1 MKFWKKSL
9 LVQLVGSFLL
19 LSLVIVALVGSV
31 AFYQAK
37 ASLKQSVFD
46 RLSSAASLKEQELNR
61 WARDQSLTVLS
72 LAQLPEIRSQAEA
85 LLSNSDRE
93 SNQSFLQDSLTAF
106 IKHQTGLK
114 EIFILS
120 RSGRVLASNNSTQI
134 GLYKPLV
141 QYSLVTPDSTEGFIS
156 NFYRSPE
163 TGQPEITFAIPL
175 LNAENKQ
182 QGILAAHLNLDRID
196 QIIRQNTGLGSTGET
211 YLVGNVGSSLSS
223 RYVFLSTQKSNLKEF
238 SEGIESWS
246 IQKAMQGK
254 SGRGFYLNY
263 RGTPVIGVYY
273 ALPGQDLALIA
284 EQTQV
289 EAFAPARK
297 LATSI
302 LISGLFL
309 SSLMAVGMLILGRQI
324 VKPIK
329 AIAQTA
335 RLVSKG
341 DLNQTAPVLS
351 NNEIGVLAGT
361 FNQMIKQLRLSY
373 QQLADYSHTLEEN
386 VEQRTQEIRH
396 KNQDLEATLKELK
409 KAQTKLVQQEKMA
422 SLGQLVAGI
431 AHEINN
437 PVNFIYGNVEPA
449 YEYAQDLLNLIR
461 LYQQNY
467 PQPSQEIIDEI
478 EEIDLAFIQED
489 FVQLL
494 NSMKDGSERIKDIV
508 LSLRNFSRLDES
520 EQKQVDIHQGIEST
534 LRILQS
540 RLKSQSEGSEIKVI
554 KQYGKLPLVNCYPG
568 QLNQVYMNLISN
580 AIDALE
586 PDDQVNNPEINIC
599 TTVIN
604 DHIEIRI
611 ADNGSGIK
619 PEILEQI
626 FDPFFTTKP
635 VGKGTGLGL
644 SISYQII
651 VEKHKGQLLCHSKRG
666 KGTEFRIKLPI

>member
-1 MKFWKKSL
+1 MKSWKKSL
-9 LVQLVGSFLL
+9 LIQLVGSFLL
-19 LSLVIVALVGSV
+19 LSLVIVSLVGFV

-37 ASLKQSVFD
+37 ISLKQSVFD

-85 LLSNSDRE
+85 LLSNPDVE
-93 SNQSFLQDSLTAF
+93 SNQRFLQESLTAF
-106 IKHQTGLK
+106 IKPQTGLK

-120 RSGRVLASNNSTQI
+120 RSGRVLASTNSTQI

-141 QYSLVTPDSTEGFIS
+141 QYSLVTPDSKEGFIS

-163 TGQPEITFAIPL
+163 TGQPKITFAIPL
-175 LNAENKQ
+175 LNTENKQ
-182 QGILAAHLNLDRID
+182 QGILAADLNLDRID
-196 QIIRQNTGLGSTGET
+196 QIIRQNVGLGSTGET
-211 YLVGNVGSSLSS
+211 YLVGDVGSSLSS
-223 RYVFLSTQKSNLKEF
+223 RYVFISSKKLNLKEF
-238 SEGIESWS
+238 SESLESWS
-246 IQKAMQGK
+246 IQEAMQGK
-254 SGRGFYLNY
+254 SGRGLYRNY

-284 EQTQV
+284 EQTQA
-289 EAFAPARK
+289 EAFYPARK
-297 LATSI
+297 LASSI

-335 RLVSKG
+335 RLVSTG

-351 NNEIGVLAGT
+351 NNEIGVLACT

-373 QQLADYSHTLEEN
+373 QQLADYSHTLEEK

-396 KNQDLEATLKELK
+396 KNQDLEVTLKELK
-409 KAQTKLVQQEKMA
+409 KAQAKLVQQEKMA

-467 PQPSQEIIDEI
+467 PQPSQEIIDKI
-478 EEIDLAFIQED
+478 DEIDLAFIQED
-489 FVQLL
+489 FMQLL

-534 LRILQS
+534 LRIFQS
-540 RLKSQSEGSEIKVI
+540 RLKSKSEGSEIKII
-554 KQYGKLPLVNCYPG
+554 KQYGQLPLVNCCPG

-586 PDDQVNNPEINIC
+586 QNDQMINPEINIC

-604 DHIEIRI
+604 DYIEIRI

-651 VEKHKGQLLCHSKRG
+651 VEKHKGQLLCHSQLG